1 LNNSDASSE
10 ATGIATDEWR
20 VERLSRVGSTND
32 EARRRALAGDPGRLW
47 IVAREQTQG
56 RGRRGRVWKSPPGN
70 LYASAL
76 LIDPAPVAI
85 AAQIGFVAG
94 VALRRVVDDL
104 GGRDDVEL
112 KWPNDLV
119 WRGAKLAGLLAEG
132 TALGD
137 ARSACIVG
145 IGVNCLTAPSGLD
158 YPAAA
163 LSDALGQAVSPE
175 RLFARLAVRFEESL
189 MLWRRGDG
197 FADIRAQWLER
208 AAGLGA
214 LVRIAG
220 ARGLREGLFE
230 TLDERGRLVLRGA
243 SGVEAIEAGEVFLT
257 EVGAGT
263 AGAIAQP
270 NESEVGVREAI
281 AADRPPQKASIR

>member
-1 LNNSDASSE
+1 MNNSDASSE
-10 ATGIATDEWR
+10 ETETTKAGWR

-94 VALRRVVDDL
+94 VALRRAVDDL
-104 GGRDDVEL
+104 GARDDVEL

-132 TALGD
+132 TALSDG
-137 ARSACIVG
+137 RSACIVG
-145 IGVNCLTAPSGLD
+145 IGVNCVSAPSGLG
-158 YPAAA
+158 YAAGA
-163 LSDALGQAVSPE
+163 LSNALGQAVSPE
-175 RLFARLAVRFEESL
+175 HLFARLALRFEESL
-189 MLWRRGDG
+189 ILWRRGEG
-197 FADIRAQWLER
+197 FAEIRAQWLER

-214 LVRIAG
+214 PVRIAG
-220 ARGLREGLFE
+220 ARGVREGVFE

-243 SGVEAIEAGEVFLT
+243 SGVEAVEAGEVFLA
-257 EVGAGT
+257 EEGAGAAST
-263 AGAIAQP
+263 IADP
-270 NESEVGVREAI
+270 SESNVGSREPI
-281 AADRPPQKASIR
+281 VADRPPQKASI

>member
-10 ATGIATDEWR
+10 GSETSPAGWR

-47 IVAREQTQG
+47 VVAREQTQG

-94 VALRRVVDDL
+94 VALRRAVEDL
-104 GGRDDVEL
+104 GGGSDVEL

-137 ARSACIVG
+137 GRSACVVG
-145 IGVNCLTAPSGLD
+145 VGVNCLAAPSGLG
-158 YPAAA
+158 YAADA
-163 LSDALGQAVSPE
+163 LSKVLGQAVSPE
-175 RLFARLAVRFEESL
+175 RLFARLAPRFEESL
-189 MLWRRGDG
+189 VLWRHGEG
-197 FADIRAQWLER
+197 FAKIRAQWLEH

-214 LVRIAG
+214 PVRVAG
-220 ARGLREGLFE
+220 ARGLREGVFE

-243 SGVEAIEAGEVFLT
+243 SGIEAIEAGEVFLT
-257 EVGAGT
+257 EEGAGAVSAT
-263 AGAIAQP
+263 AGP
-270 NESEVGVREAI
+270 SELDVGSRESI
-281 AADRPPQKASIR
+281 AADRPPQKASI

>member
-1 LNNSDASSE
+1 MNKCDASGEASE
-10 ATGIATDEWR
+10 TTAAGWR

-47 IVAREQTQG
+47 MVAREQTQG

-76 LIDPAPVAI
+76 LIDPAPLAI

-94 VALRRVVDDL
+94 VALCRAVDDL
-104 GGRDDVEL
+104 GGGDDVEL

-137 ARSACIVG
+137 GRSACIVG
-145 IGVNCLTAPSGLD
+145 IGVNCLIAPSGLG
-158 YPAAA
+158 YAAGA
-163 LSDALGQAVSPE
+163 LSNALGQAVSPE
-175 RLFARLAVRFEESL
+175 RLFARLAPRFEESL
-189 MLWRRGDG
+189 ILWRRGEG
-197 FADIRAQWLER
+197 FAEIRAQWLER

-214 LVRIAG
+214 PVRIAG
-220 ARGLREGLFE
+220 ARGIREGVFE

-257 EVGAGT
+257 EEGAG
-263 AGAIAQP
+263 AASAIVQP
-270 NESEVGVREAI
+270 NESDVGSREPI
-281 AADRPPQKASIR
+281 VADRPPQKASI